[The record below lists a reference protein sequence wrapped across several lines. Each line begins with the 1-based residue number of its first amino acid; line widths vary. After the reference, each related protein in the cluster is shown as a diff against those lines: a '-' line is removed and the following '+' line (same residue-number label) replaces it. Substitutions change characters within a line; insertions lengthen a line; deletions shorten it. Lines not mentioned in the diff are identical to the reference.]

1 MKKTMIS
8 ISFDEEKL
16 SALKMYMEQKGSD
29 VESELEKSMESLYA
43 KNVPAGV
50 RTFIDMKSGTE
61 VSPQP
66 KPRKPKSSVFAEET
80 SGKKDTTEVK
90 ANG

>member
-1 MKKTMIS
+1 MKKATIT

-50 RTFIDMKSGTE
+50 RTFIGMKSGTE

-66 KPRKPKSSVFAEET
+66 KPRKPKSSVSAEET
-80 SGKKDTTEVK
+80 SEQKGTAEVK
-90 ANG
+90 TNG